1 MPIDVLRLLRCSAV
15 LGLFSLCAIYSHAQ
29 APHADACG
37 GPWLRAIDNFL
48 GWQLPKEAVV
58 AEVCK
63 PWPGSRSVVLTAVAY
78 TPRQS
83 PAQPSATPRDEPG
96 DKKNLLV
103 AMVDTRSGHVL
114 ASHRQ
119 TVSEDATVAVDSHS
133 LSLDT
138 ARYRL
143 SGKVRAFG
151 LRFNSSAMGASCPE
165 AGWGDELTLF
175 VPKGEVLEPVLHLA
189 MLRQRAVTACISAQA
204 EGALWEVADL
214 TLAVLPS
221 QTNGL
226 ADLRVTA
233 TIRRET
239 SDDRVPP
246 AAVTTEHAVLRHG
259 PAGYRA
265 SGPHP
270 WWLGSR

>member
-1 MPIDVLRLLRCSAV
+1 M
-15 LGLFSLCAIYSHAQ
+15 G
-29 APHADACG
+29 
-37 GPWLRAIDNFL
+37 NFL
-48 GWQLPKEAVV
+48 GWQPPKEALM

-63 PWPGSRSVVLTAVAY
+63 PWPKGRDIVLTAVAY
-78 TPRQS
+78 TQRQTG
-83 PAQPSATPRDEPG
+83 AQPPDAADDE
-96 DKKNLLV
+96 KTLLV

-114 ASHRQ
+114 ASHQQ
-119 TVSEDATVAVDSHS
+119 TVLEDALVAIGPHS

-138 ARYRL
+138 ARYQL
-143 SGKVRAFG
+143 SDKVRAFG

-165 AGWGDELTLF
+165 ASWGDELTLF
-175 VPKGEVLEPVLHLA
+175 IPQGKALEPVLHLA

-221 QTNGL
+221 RTNGL

-233 TIRRET
+233 TIRREA

-246 AAVTTEHAVLRHG
+246 AAVTIEHAVLRHG
-259 PAGYRA
+259 PAGYQA
-265 SGPHP
+265 SGSRP